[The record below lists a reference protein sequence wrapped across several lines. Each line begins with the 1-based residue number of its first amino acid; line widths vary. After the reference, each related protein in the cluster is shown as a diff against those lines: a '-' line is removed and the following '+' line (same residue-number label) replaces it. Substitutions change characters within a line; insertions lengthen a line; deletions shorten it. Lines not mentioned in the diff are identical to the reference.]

1 MLHPLGTTMIRYD
14 ELFKLLCELPTW
26 VIAVALVC
34 CVIGTIIG
42 SSIKGLIFVIILTV
56 ILALNVA
63 GRWM

>member
-42 SSIKGLIFVIILTV
+42 SSI
-56 ILALNVA
+56 LALNVA